1 LLSVRLTEKYLF
13 NFGQYFVTN
22 VTLLGVNLDLSHNEV
37 EEIKEDNQSKIR
49 NQAYNVLY
57 R

>member
-1 LLSVRLTEKYLF
+1 MRLTEKYLF

-22 VTLLGVNLDLSHNEV
+22 VTLLGVYLGLSHYEV
-37 EEIKEDNQSKIR
+37 EEIKEDYRYKIR
-49 NQAYNVLY
+49 NQAYYVLY

>member
-1 LLSVRLTEKYLF
+1 VCLTDEYLYD
-13 NFGQYFVTN
+13 FGQYFVTN
-22 VTLLGVNLDLSHNEV
+22 VTLLGVYLGLFHYEV

>member
-1 LLSVRLTEKYLF
+1 MRLTEKYLF

-22 VTLLGVNLDLSHNEV
+22 VTQLGVNLDLSHNEV